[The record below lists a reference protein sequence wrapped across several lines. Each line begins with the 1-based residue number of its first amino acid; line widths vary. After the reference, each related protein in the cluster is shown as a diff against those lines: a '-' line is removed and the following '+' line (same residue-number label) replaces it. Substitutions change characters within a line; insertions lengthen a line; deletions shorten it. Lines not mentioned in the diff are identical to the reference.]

1 LDYFELKIL
10 SAFGFLVDSLEI
22 HVGDSQVRVVI
33 EVDRYSLLVTDLHCR
48 TFKFISV
55 PLFEKAVSLLAQEL
69 KIFLLA
75 ELYP

>member
-10 SAFGFLVDSLEI
+10 SALRLLIYSFEI

-33 EVDRYSLLVTDLHCR
+33 EVDGYSLLVTDLHCS

-55 PLFEKAVSLLAQEL
+55 PLFEKGVSLLAQEL

-75 ELYP
+75 EL